1 MIPLQALSKEGH
13 LLNNDNDLQG
23 FGPYVNGGDEG
34 INSLLLES
42 VPTTDIYDYTT
53 KGFQDCIYTTELIGS
68 STDYQERVQCNGDE
82 SSFKNQYS
90 PSGNVPIIKISTATQ
105 ANSSVTSNTDTVTS
119 NTSTTGI
126 NEQNKLVNE
135 LVNTGK
141 LTEEEAKKII
151 ARVMLI
157 NELVQS
163 GKFTEEEA
171 KEFVTN
177 VMNNGTDEA
186 NVTDGV
192 NVPEVP
198 EVPEANVTTTVPEVP
213 EANVTTTVPEVP
225 EVPEANVTTTVPE
238 VPEVPEANVTTTV
251 PEVPE
256 ANVTTTVPEVP
267 EANVTTTVPEV
278 HEANVTTTVPEVPE
292 ANVTTTV
299 PEVPEVPEANVTT
312 TVPLENSTGLVNLEL
327 SIKQDPISS
336 GGEQTVTLIASDPI
350 TGSPLDRI
358 FVHLTIKDPA
368 GNIVRDYTDNDG
380 QLSPTFLIN
389 EGEVGT
395 FTVLGTAL
403 QAGVESTKSLTFQVQ

>member
-1 MIPLQALSKEGH
+1 MNREQSVLTFLIIIIILGALFFIGSMIPLQALSKEGQ
-13 LLNNDNDLQG
+13 LLNIDNDPQG

-42 VPTTDIYDYTT
+42 VATTDIYDYTT
-53 KGFQDCIYTTELIGS
+53 KGFPDCIYTTELIGS

-90 PSGNVPIIKISTATQ
+90 PSGNVPIIKISTVTQ
-105 ANSSVTSNTDTVTS
+105 ENSSGTSNTDTVTS
-119 NTSTTGI
+119 NASTAGI
-126 NEQNKLVNE
+126 NEQNKLINE

-198 EVPEANVTTTVPEVP
+198 EANITTTVPEVP
-213 EANVTTTVPEVP
+213 EAEHNYNRT
-225 EVPEANVTTTVPE
+225 
-238 VPEVPEANVTTTV
+238 
-251 PEVPE
+251 
-256 ANVTTTVPEVP
+256 
-267 EANVTTTVPEV
+267 
-278 HEANVTTTVPEVPE
+278 
-292 ANVTTTV
+292 
-299 PEVPEVPEANVTT
+299 
-312 TVPLENSTGLVNLEL
+312 
-327 SIKQDPISS
+327 
-336 GGEQTVTLIASDPI
+336 
-350 TGSPLDRI
+350 
-358 FVHLTIKDPA
+358 
-368 GNIVRDYTDNDG
+368 
-380 QLSPTFLIN
+380 
-389 EGEVGT
+389 
-395 FTVLGTAL
+395 
-403 QAGVESTKSLTFQVQ
+403 

>member
-1 MIPLQALSKEGH
+1 VNGEQSVLKFLVLIIILEALFFIGSVVPLQALSKEGQ
-13 LLNNDNDLQG
+13 LLNNHNNPQG
-23 FGPYVNGGDEG
+23 FEPYVNGGNEG

-42 VPTTDIYDYTT
+42 VLTTDIYD
-53 KGFQDCIYTTELIGS
+53 D
-68 STDYQERVQCNGDE
+68 
-82 SSFKNQYS
+82 
-90 PSGNVPIIKISTATQ
+90 VPIIKISTATQ
-105 ANSSVTSNTDTVTS
+105 ENSSSTSNTGTITS
-119 NTSTTGI
+119 NASSTGI
-126 NEQNKLVNE
+126 DEQNKLINE

-141 LTEEEAKKII
+141 LTEKEAKEII

-198 EVPEANVTTTVPEVP
+198 EANL
-213 EANVTTTVPEVP
+213 TTTVPEVP
-225 EVPEANVTTTVPE
+225 EVPEANLTTTVPE
-238 VPEVPEANVTTTV
+238 VPEVPEANL
-251 PEVPE
+251 
-256 ANVTTTVPEVP
+256 
-267 EANVTTTVPEV
+267 
-278 HEANVTTTVPEVPE
+278 
-292 ANVTTTV
+292 
-299 PEVPEVPEANVTT
+299 TT
-312 TVPLENSTGLVNLEL
+312 TVPLENNTGLVNLKL
-327 SIKQDPISS
+327 GVKQNPISS
-336 GGEQTVTLIASDPI
+336 GEEQTVTLVASDPI
-350 TGSPLDRI
+350 TGAPLDRI

-368 GNIVRDYTDNDG
+368 GNIVKDYTDNDG

-403 QAGVESTKSLTFQVQ
+403 QAGVESIKSLTFQVQ

>member
-105 ANSSVTSNTDTVTS
+105 ENSSGTSNTDTVTS
-119 NTSTTGI
+119 NASTAGI
-126 NEQNKLVNE
+126 NEQNKLINE

-198 EVPEANVTTTVPEVP
+198 EAERNYNRT
-213 EANVTTTVPEVP
+213 
-225 EVPEANVTTTVPE
+225 
-238 VPEVPEANVTTTV
+238 
-251 PEVPE
+251 
-256 ANVTTTVPEVP
+256 
-267 EANVTTTVPEV
+267 
-278 HEANVTTTVPEVPE
+278 
-292 ANVTTTV
+292 
-299 PEVPEVPEANVTT
+299 
-312 TVPLENSTGLVNLEL
+312 
-327 SIKQDPISS
+327 
-336 GGEQTVTLIASDPI
+336 
-350 TGSPLDRI
+350 
-358 FVHLTIKDPA
+358 
-368 GNIVRDYTDNDG
+368 
-380 QLSPTFLIN
+380 
-389 EGEVGT
+389 
-395 FTVLGTAL
+395 
-403 QAGVESTKSLTFQVQ
+403 

>member
-1 MIPLQALSKEGH
+1 VNGEQSVLKFLVLIIILEALFFIGSVVPLQALSKEGQ
-13 LLNNDNDLQG
+13 LLNNHNNPQG
-23 FGPYVNGGDEG
+23 FEPYVNGGNEG

-42 VPTTDIYDYTT
+42 VLTTDIYD
-53 KGFQDCIYTTELIGS
+53 D
-68 STDYQERVQCNGDE
+68 
-82 SSFKNQYS
+82 
-90 PSGNVPIIKISTATQ
+90 VPIIKISTATQ
-105 ANSSVTSNTDTVTS
+105 ENSSSTSNTGTITS
-119 NTSTTGI
+119 NASSTGI
-126 NEQNKLVNE
+126 DEQNKLINE

-141 LTEEEAKKII
+141 LTEKEAKEII

-198 EVPEANVTTTVPEVP
+198 EANL
-213 EANVTTTVPEVP
+213 TTTVPEVP
-225 EVPEANVTTTVPE
+225 EVPEANLTTTVPE
-238 VPEVPEANVTTTV
+238 VPEVPEANL
-251 PEVPE
+251 
-256 ANVTTTVPEVP
+256 
-267 EANVTTTVPEV
+267 
-278 HEANVTTTVPEVPE
+278 
-292 ANVTTTV
+292 TTTV
-299 PEVPEVPEANVTT
+299 PEVPEVPEANLTT
-312 TVPLENSTGLVNLEL
+312 TVPLENNTGLVNLKL
-327 SIKQDPISS
+327 GVKQDPISS
-336 GGEQTVTLIASDPI
+336 GEEQTVTLVASDPI
-350 TGSPLDRI
+350 TGAPLDRI

-368 GNIVRDYTDNDG
+368 GNIVKDYTDNDG

-403 QAGVESTKSLTFQVQ
+403 QAGVESIKSLTFQVQ

>member
-1 MIPLQALSKEGH
+1 MNREQSVLTFLVIILILEALFFIGSIIPLKALSKEGQH
-13 LLNNDNDLQG
+13 LNNDNDLQG
-23 FGPYVNGGDEG
+23 FGSYVNGGDEG
-34 INSLLLES
+34 INSLLLEF

-68 STDYQERVQCNGDE
+68 SIDYEERVQCNGDE
-82 SSFKNQYS
+82 RSFKNQYS
-90 PSGNVPIIKISTATQ
+90 PSGNAPIIKISTATQ
-105 ANSSVTSNTDTVTS
+105 ENSSGTSNTDTVTS
-119 NTSTTGI
+119 NASTAGI
-126 NEQNKLVNE
+126 NEQNKLINE

-177 VMNNGTDEA
+177 VMNNGTDKE
-186 NVTDGV
+186 NVIDGV

-198 EVPEANVTTTVPEVP
+198 EVPEANVTTTVP
-213 EANVTTTVPEVP
+213 
-225 EVPEANVTTTVPE
+225 
-238 VPEVPEANVTTTV
+238 
-251 PEVPE
+251 
-256 ANVTTTVPEVP
+256 
-267 EANVTTTVPEV
+267 
-278 HEANVTTTVPEVPE
+278 
-292 ANVTTTV
+292 
-299 PEVPEVPEANVTT
+299 
-312 TVPLENSTGLVNLEL
+312 LENNTGLVNLEL
-327 SIKQDPISS
+327 SVKQDPISS
-336 GGEQTVTLIASDPI
+336 GEEQTVTLIASDPI
-350 TGSPLDRI
+350 TGAPLDRI

-368 GNIVRDYTDNDG
+368 GNIVKDYTDNDG

-403 QAGVESTKSLTFQVQ
+403 QAGVESIKSLTFQVQ

>member
-1 MIPLQALSKEGH
+1 VNREQSVLTFLVIIIILGALFFIGSMIPLQALSKEGQ
-13 LLNNDNDLQG
+13 LLNNDNVPQG

-53 KGFQDCIYTTELIGS
+53 KGFQDCIYRTELIES
-68 STDYQERVQCNGDE
+68 STVYPERIQCNGDE
-82 SSFKNQYS
+82 SSFKIQYS
-90 PSGNVPIIKISTATQ
+90 PNGNVPIIKISTATQ
-105 ANSSVTSNTDTVTS
+105 ENSSGTTNTDTVTS
-119 NTSTTGI
+119 NASTAGI
-126 NEQNKLVNE
+126 NEQNKLINE

-198 EVPEANVTTTVPEVP
+198 EVPEANVTTTVPELL
-213 EANVTTTVPEVP
+213 

-238 VPEVPEANVTTTV
+238 LPEANVTTTVPELLEVPEANVTTTV
-251 PEVPE
+251 PELL
-256 ANVTTTVPEVP
+256 
-267 EANVTTTVPEV
+267 
-278 HEANVTTTVPEVPE
+278 
-292 ANVTTTV
+292 
-299 PEVPEVPEANVTT
+299 EVPEANVTT
-312 TVPLENSTGLVNLEL
+312 TVPLENNTGLVNLEL
-327 SIKQDPISS
+327 SVKQDPISS

-350 TGSPLDRI
+350 TGAPLDRI

-368 GNIVRDYTDNDG
+368 GNIVKDYTDNDG

>member
-1 MIPLQALSKEGH
+1 MNREQSVLTFLIIIIILGALFFIGSMIPLQALSKEGQ
-13 LLNNDNDLQG
+13 LLNNDNDPQG

-90 PSGNVPIIKISTATQ
+90 PGGNVPIIKISTATQ
-105 ANSSVTSNTDTVTS
+105 ENSSGTSNTDTVTS
-119 NTSTTGI
+119 NASTAGI
-126 NEQNKLVNE
+126 NEQNKLINE

-198 EVPEANVTTTVPEVP
+198 EVPEANVTTTVPEVL
-213 EANVTTTVPEVP
+213 

-238 VPEVPEANVTTTV
+238 VL
-251 PEVPE
+251 
-256 ANVTTTVPEVP
+256 
-267 EANVTTTVPEV
+267 
-278 HEANVTTTVPEVPE
+278 EVPE

-312 TVPLENSTGLVNLEL
+312 TVPLENNTGLVNLEL
-327 SIKQDPISS
+327 SVKQDPISS
-336 GGEQTVTLIASDPI
+336 GEEQTVTLIASDPI
-350 TGSPLDRI
+350 TGAPLDRI

-368 GNIVRDYTDNDG
+368 GNIVKDYTDNDG